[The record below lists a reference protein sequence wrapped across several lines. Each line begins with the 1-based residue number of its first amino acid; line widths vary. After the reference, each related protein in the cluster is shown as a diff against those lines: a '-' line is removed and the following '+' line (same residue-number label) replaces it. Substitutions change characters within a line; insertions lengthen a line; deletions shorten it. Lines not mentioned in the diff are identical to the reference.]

1 MARLYTR
8 RQLYTKLTRRQREF
22 LEVLVELYNETGKPV
37 SYKDV
42 AEKMDVSK
50 WTAYDI
56 IQELL
61 KKGFLKVEYRL
72 RPGPGRSE
80 VHYIP
85 KDASMVRVGAKDRKA
100 SLELISSWIKDKI
113 EKYEK
118 MGISKSISII
128 SRKVEKEKHPLS
140 VVLYTASLFIMFAK
154 VFKIDIDNFVNLNG
168 LMASKMQPSVLLS
181 FLTELMFTLS
191 EKEESVLEKMNLN
204 SYTLQKFKVLQDKFR
219 DNLPLVTPEEQ
230 RKVLSVIEE
239 LI

>member
-22 LEVLVELYNETGKPV
+22 LEMLVELYNETGKAV

-42 AEKMDVSK
+42 AEKMNVSK

-85 KDASMVRVGAKDRKA
+85 KDASMVRVGAKDKKA
-100 SLELISSWIKDKI
+100 SIELISSWIKDKV

-154 VFKIDIDNFVNLNG
+154 VFKIDINNFVNLDS

-181 FLTELMFTLS
+181 FLAELMFTLS
-191 EKEESVLEKMNLN
+191 EKEESVLERMNLN
-204 SYTLQKFKVLQDKFR
+204 SYTLQKFKVLRDKFR

>member
-154 VFKIDIDNFVNLNG
+154 VFKIDIGNFVNLDS

>member
-22 LEVLVELYNETGKPV
+22 LEVLVELYKETGKAV

-42 AEKMDVSK
+42 AEKLNVSK

-72 RPGPGRSE
+72 KPGPGRSE

-85 KDASMVRVGAKDRKA
+85 KDASMVRVGAKDKKA
-100 SLELISSWIKDKI
+100 SLELISDWIKDKI

-154 VFKIDIDNFVNLNG
+154 VFKIDIDNFVNLDS
-168 LMASKMQPSVLLS
+168 LMGSKMQPSVLLS

-191 EKEESVLEKMNLN
+191 EKEESVLEKMDLN
-204 SYTLQKFKVLQDKFR
+204 NYTLQKFKILQDKFR